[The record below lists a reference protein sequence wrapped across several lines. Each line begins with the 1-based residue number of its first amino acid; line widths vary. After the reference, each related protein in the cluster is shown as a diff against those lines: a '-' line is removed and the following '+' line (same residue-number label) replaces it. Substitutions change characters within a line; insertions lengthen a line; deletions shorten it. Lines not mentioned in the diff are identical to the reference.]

1 MIKLY
6 NSLSREK
13 ETFTPINDKE
23 LRLYTC
29 GPTVYDYAHIGN
41 MRTYLFEDTLKRVLL
56 YNDLKV
62 KHVMNITDVGH
73 LVSDAD
79 TGEDKMEKK
88 AKEQKKTAWEFA
100 EYYTKVFKEDL
111 KKLNIIDPDIY
122 IKATD
127 TIQEQIDLI
136 KKIEENGFTY
146 IIEDGVYFDTSKL
159 ENYGQMAN
167 LKDIQAGKRIDIKNK
182 KNPTDFA
189 LWKFSSPEEKRQME
203 WDSPWGVGFPGWH
216 TECVAMSE
224 KCLGIPFDI
233 HCGGIDHIEIHHPN
247 EIAQSEVAY
256 GKNPANFWMH
266 GEFLNL
272 KDEKMSKSK
281 GNITTISSLE
291 EEGFSPLTYRYL
303 NLTAHYRTKLTFSKD
318 ALQNAEKSLLKLK
331 EKVNPKEYSEE
342 KINKEYKKEFQ
353 EAVSDDLNIPKG
365 LSVAFAVLKNKDLS
379 SAEKSSTLIDFDKVF
394 GLKLDEKQQ
403 IPTKIIELAEKR
415 TKARQ
420 EKNFQKADE
429 IRKEIEESGY
439 SIKDNDDGYEIK
451 NNL

>member
-6 NSLSREK
+6 NSFSREK
-13 ETFTPINDKE
+13 EIFTPIGE
-23 LRLYTC
+23 EVRLYTC

-41 MRTYLFEDTLKRVLL
+41 LRTYLFEDTLKRVLL
-56 YNDLKV
+56 YNGLKV

-79 TGEDKMEKK
+79 TGEDKMEKR
-88 AKEQKKTAWEFA
+88 AKERNQTAWDIS
-100 EYYTKVFKEDL
+100 EYYTKTFKQDL

-127 TIQEQIDLI
+127 TIKEQIDLI

-146 IIEDGVYFDTSKL
+146 TIKDGVYFDTSKL
-159 ENYGQMAN
+159 ESYGKMAN
-167 LKDIQAGKRIDIKNK
+167 LKEREAGKRIDIKDK

-189 LWKFSSPEEKRQME
+189 LWKFSPPDEKRQME
-203 WDSPWGVGFPGWH
+203 WDSPWGIGFPGWH

-247 EIAQSEVAY
+247 EIAQSEAAY

-272 KDEKMSKSK
+272 KDGKMAKSK
-281 GNITTISSLE
+281 GNITTISSFE
-291 EEGFSPLTYRYL
+291 EEGISPLAYRYL
-303 NLTAHYRTKLTFSKD
+303 NLTAHYRTKLTFSKE
-318 ALQNAEKSLLKLK
+318 AVLNAEKALFKMK
-331 EKVNPKEYSEE
+331 E
-342 KINKEYKKEFQ
+342 KINPKDFSKEKISEKYKKKFQ
-353 EAVSDDLNIPKG
+353 EVINDDLNIPKA
-365 LSVAFAVLKNKDLS
+365 LSVAFAVLKDKELS

-394 GLKLDEKQQ
+394 GLKLDEKQ
-403 IPTKIIELAEKR
+403 ITAPKEVVRLAEERK
-415 TKARQ
+415 KARLD
-420 EKNFQKADE
+420 KNFQLSDE
-429 IRKEIEESGY
+429 IREKIKKMGY
-439 SIKDNDDGYEIK
+439 LVEDTDNEYKIRK
-451 NNL
+451 IS